1 MSDFQFALGDRV
13 KRLDDPSK
21 TFTIVARGPWGG
33 PGEDVGAWYGTS
45 SPTGAAAASAQP
57 ATQPLRRCSL
67 GWTTSKSHRRLTM
80 RRHPGACL
88 LVAAFAVADAVYHLA
103 LREPLRVAL
112 GCQHR

>member
-1 MSDFQFALGDRV
+1 
-13 KRLDDPSK
+13 
-21 TFTIVARGPWGG
+21 
-33 PGEDVGAWYGTS
+33 
-45 SPTGAAAASAQP
+45 
-57 ATQPLRRCSL
+57 
-67 GWTTSKSHRRLTM
+67 M